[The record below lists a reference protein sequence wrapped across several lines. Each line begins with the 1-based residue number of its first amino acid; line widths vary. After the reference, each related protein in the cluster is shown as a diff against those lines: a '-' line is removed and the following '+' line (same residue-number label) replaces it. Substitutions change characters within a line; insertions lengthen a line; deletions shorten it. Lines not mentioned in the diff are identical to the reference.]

1 MKHAADGTDR
11 LAKLEDQMLTWTGEG
26 ASPDRVDALV
36 HGLTVL
42 FQPHH
47 TKVNPARKAGAGRW
61 GGMRGR

>member
-1 MKHAADGTDR
+1 
-11 LAKLEDQMLTWTGEG
+11 MLTWTGDG

-47 TKVNPARKAGAGRW
+47 TKVNPARKAGTGRW